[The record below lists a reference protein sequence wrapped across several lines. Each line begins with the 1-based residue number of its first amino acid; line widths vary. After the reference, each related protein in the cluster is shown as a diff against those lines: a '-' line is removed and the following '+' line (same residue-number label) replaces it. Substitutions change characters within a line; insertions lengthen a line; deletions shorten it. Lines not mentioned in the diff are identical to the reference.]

1 MQTRRCGNICTTTA
15 YSRRERLSRR
25 PKTTLRR
32 PVKAPHRTARAGS
45 SVLPF
50 QYGVPKLAVFFR
62 LAATPFELCLAVG
75 AAGVQTR
82 MPQQPES
89 TSSTLALSPAT
100 LPDPDGNPE
109 TGQPPIEHV
118 PQRIPKWLE
127 RIELLLRVM
136 LRMYIGL
143 AVCYAP
149 WSPMFWD
156 QNPLFLQF
164 PMLAHFAAHGAV
176 RGIVSGLGLL
186 NLWYALQDVL
196 RHREG

>member
-1 MQTRRCGNICTTTA
+1 M
-15 YSRRERLSRR
+15 SE
-25 PKTTLRR
+25 
-32 PVKAPHRTARAGS
+32 
-45 SVLPF
+45 
-50 QYGVPKLAVFFR
+50 
-62 LAATPFELCLAVG
+62 
-75 AAGVQTR
+75 
-82 MPQQPES
+82 QPEP
-89 TSSTLALSPAT
+89 TSSTLALSPAP
-100 LPDPDGNPE
+100 LPDSEGRPE
-109 TGQPPIEHV
+109 AGHGPVEYA

-156 QNPLFLQF
+156 QNPLFLRF
-164 PMLAHFAAHGAV
+164 PVLAAIASHGAV
-176 RGIVSGLGLL
+176 RGLISGLGLL